1 MFLYGL
7 MFWLMLLSQME
18 TQNSFGGSTTEAN
31 KITYAL
37 LALFLFVRPRG
48 ILGRNLRLEAQA

>member
-18 TQNSFGGSTTEAN
+18 TENSFSGSTTEAN
-31 KITYAL
+31 
-37 LALFLFVRPRG
+37 
-48 ILGRNLRLEAQA
+48 